1 MNIQS
6 AGRAAHERR
15 GGLAPLESP
24 LQRFQRLQGEVKEL
38 HDDLASLAEK
48 NTGGGASG
56 EAALSHPH
64 SPWAHIAT
72 GLDQLQGQLGSM
84 KANAAYV
91 PFLDP
96 DNESIQSLRAQKDLS
111 QGLLATLEKLGANGA
126 NDGSADGTAGSASAD
141 GTDGIVYELYAS
153 SGDGAAASSS
163 AGGQAGGAGGGG
175 GSGASRGLSLAE
187 AESRI
192 ARLEAVLGS
201 SGDSSMAG
209 SVAGTVG
216 TERAGQPNGVRSVF
230 EELDELDT
238 RLAMLTPQR
247 IAGVGR
253 QVTVLLKEM
262 QALEGAKGEGEEEGG
277 AKGPGCTA
285 SEVHALFEMAQRW
298 DAVAQVRGTWGRTE
312 RCAERVL

>member
-1 MNIQS
+1 M
-6 AGRAAHERR
+6 
-15 GGLAPLESP
+15 
-24 LQRFQRLQGEVKEL
+24 
-38 HDDLASLAEK
+38 
-48 NTGGGASG
+48 
-56 EAALSHPH
+56 
-64 SPWAHIAT
+64 
-72 GLDQLQGQLGSM
+72 
-84 KANAAYV
+84 
-91 PFLDP
+91 
-96 DNESIQSLRAQKDLS
+96 
-111 QGLLATLEKLGANGA
+111 LL
-126 NDGSADGTAGSASAD
+126 
-141 GTDGIVYELYAS
+141 
-153 SGDGAAASSS
+153 
-163 AGGQAGGAGGGG
+163 
-175 GSGASRGLSLAE
+175 LAE

-262 QALEGAKGEGEEEGG
+262 QAWEGAKGEGEEEGG

-298 DAVAQVRGTWGRTE
+298 DAVAQVRGTWGRTWGRKE
-312 RCAERVL
+312 R